1 MAGNKKDTTT
11 TISQIPWLEANY
23 KHVNDKVS
31 RIRFIAI
38 LQTGDLHGYFNDAE
52 LGDETKFRAG
62 LKVKD
67 SQYIEIK
74 YDKEGNIQLPKMKN
88 VHQFYLSIMKKVFS
102 TFPQKGKG

>member
-1 MAGNKKDTTT
+1 MQCIRRFGFRRVPPEFGSVLATMAGNKKDTTT

-38 LQTGDLHGYFNDAE
+38 LQTGDLHGYFNDEE
-52 LGDETKFRAG
+52 LGDESKFREG

-67 SQYIEIK
+67 SKCMRYALH
-74 YDKEGNIQLPKMKN
+74 YN
-88 VHQFYLSIMKKVFS
+88 VGVCYVTEF
-102 TFPQKGKG
+102 